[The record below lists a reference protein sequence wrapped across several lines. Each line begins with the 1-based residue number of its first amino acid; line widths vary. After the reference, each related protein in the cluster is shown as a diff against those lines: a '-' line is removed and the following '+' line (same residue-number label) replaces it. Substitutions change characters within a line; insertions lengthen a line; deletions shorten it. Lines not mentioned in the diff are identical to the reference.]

1 MLQLTTSKEE
11 LSIRY
16 EALSK
21 ATEIEIKQL
30 QNELD
35 SSKLASDVFFDNER
49 RLMAQ
54 QLGSVTQERDSL
66 IEELKSEKTSLF
78 KVEQIRKVNK
88 MEFDDKI
95 STMHK
100 EISELY
106 CLVEELKLDIEK
118 KQKEIA
124 SHEDDLV
131 AEQENCASL
140 LIENEELATKLKG
153 VEEKLEQK
161 TASSDLEVSSL
172 KLAHEKEI
180 QQLQA
185 SLDVEKANK
194 VQLQE
199 KFNNLSSISALETQ
213 DQELQRLT
221 ILMDAITKEL
231 GEKEQQ
237 LNSAISQLKRR
248 EGEAAGVMAA
258 VDDMR
263 IENEQLRTEYET
275 LEKMHRSESKA
286 AQENERALRASE
298 RDLKAKEQE
307 VLSLKRILL
316 AFESSSDSIHAE
328 HHLLSTPNG
337 AVDAKYASRPNG
349 VTRPVSMPM
358 EELPN
363 PVPVPVAM
371 PSFTLAAVKP
381 QKDGL
386 ALHSDAADITD
397 STSKAGKAIR
407 EVSPIIKQAAQLNT
421 ELLKEVG
428 STYRSFQISS
438 FA

>member
-1 MLQLTTSKEE
+1 
-11 LSIRY
+11 
-16 EALSK
+16 
-21 ATEIEIKQL
+21 
-30 QNELD
+30 
-35 SSKLASDVFFDNER
+35 
-49 RLMAQ
+49 
-54 QLGSVTQERDSL
+54 
-66 IEELKSEKTSLF
+66 
-78 KVEQIRKVNK
+78 
-88 MEFDDKI
+88 
-95 STMHK
+95 
-100 EISELY
+100 
-106 CLVEELKLDIEK
+106 
-118 KQKEIA
+118 
-124 SHEDDLV
+124 V

-363 PVPVPVAM
+363 PVPVAM

-397 STSKAGKAIR
+397 WSSTSKAGKAIR

-428 STYRSFQISS
+428 STYRSFQFYS
-438 FA
+438 FT